1 MSSPTGSDHDEYSSL
16 QPTVSPK
23 DSGEGYRLLTFPE
36 IGKNACFSPKE
47 RGFGQ
52 HNTVSTPKK
61 QKKHSLNLKLL
72 TKRHVTE
79 VTGLKVK
86 GICYLVTSTKK
97 KNLVTFGKSL
107 SLPVFSCKI
116 RVLTRESPMVSSTLT
131 TLIWVP

>member
-16 QPTVSPK
+16 QPRVSPK
-23 DSGEGYRLLTFPE
+23 DSGEGCRLLTSPE
-36 IGKNACFSPKE
+36 IGKNECLSPEE

-52 HNTVSTPKK
+52 HNTVSTPEK
-61 QKKHSLNLKLL
+61 QQNTFFKSKASNQEACHRGYWAESQRNMLSC
-72 TKRHVTE
+72 HFHE
-79 VTGLKVK
+79 
-86 GICYLVTSTKK
+86 K